1 MIDAVMLFV
10 SSITVLGIGYVV
22 VANSL
27 DLVRLLIGLELMF
40 NSIFL
45 ALVGLY
51 MVDPPLVAFGITIIS
66 VLTSATEFIA
76 LIVAILSIDRIT
88 KNISL
93 DVLRAGGGEE
103 A

>member
-51 MVDPPLVAFGITIIS
+51 MVDPLVAFGITIIS

-93 DVLRAGGGEE
+93 DVLRAGGEE

>member
-45 ALVGLY
+45 ALVGGLY
-51 MVDPPLVAFGITIIS
+51 MVDPLVP
-66 VLTSATEFIA
+66 SA
-76 LIVAILSIDRIT
+76 
-88 KNISL
+88 
-93 DVLRAGGGEE
+93 
-103 A
+103 

>member
-1 MIDAVMLFV
+1 MIDAVMLFT

-51 MVDPPLVAFGITIIS
+51 MVDPLVAFGITIIS

-76 LIVAILSIDRIT
+76 LIVAILSIDKIT

-93 DVLRAGGGEE
+93 DALRAGGEE

>member
-1 MIDAVMLFV
+1 MIDAVMLFI

-51 MVDPPLVAFGITIIS
+51 MVDPLVAFGITIIS

-76 LIVAILSIDRIT
+76 LIVAILSIDKIT
-88 KNISL
+88 RNIAL
-93 DVLRAGGGEE
+93 DVLRAGGEE